1 MHAYAVPGFLHP
13 SFDLRTETQPKQ
25 VKSLCKLVNSV
36 HQPKVICIN
45 NKCCFFIKAYSTQL
59 MDCYNTSLSL
69 VMAQLNYIL
78 ERVAVLAA
86 GWIATNSY

>member
-1 MHAYAVPGFLHP
+1 
-13 SFDLRTETQPKQ
+13 
-25 VKSLCKLVNSV
+25 
-36 HQPKVICIN
+36 
-45 NKCCFFIKAYSTQL
+45 